1 MSIQPSANPGATTS
15 RSQEKNLSYGLK
27 LLIMLG
33 FVLSLI
39 VAISTLFIVIGVAGS
54 MIRGTMRPSGS
65 IWGDIL
71 PLLIAIV
78 VLAVSV
84 AGVILLWPL
93 VWRPTS
99 FRPSYGQVPAELAG
113 QPFEVRFRKPLLA
126 RSYSGKGTVRFE
138 PEQLVVDGA
147 LAPSAWLQ
155 IGVIVLLTLLPLLI
169 FRVGLGIIPALL
181 IAAVIGRKKL
191 SLAVPYAD
199 LRDVSISGL
208 QLAFRRDG
216 STPNQVNL
224 YVSQL
229 DSERLYRELAQRF
242 PAVLDKLNGAL
253 AA

>member
-1 MSIQPSANPGATTS
+1 MSIQPFGNPGATIS

-27 LLIMLG
+27 LLIMFG

-39 VAISTLFIVIGVAGS
+39 CAISTLFTVIAVAGS
-54 MIRGTMRPSGS
+54 MIRGSIPPSGS
-65 IWGDIL
+65 FWADLL
-71 PLLIAIV
+71 PLLIAVV
-78 VLAVSV
+78 VLVVSV

-93 VWRPTS
+93 VRRPTS
-99 FRPSYGQVPAELAG
+99 FRPSYGQVAADLAG
-113 QPFEVRFRKPLLA
+113 QPFDVRFRKPLLA

-138 PEQLVVDGA
+138 PEQFVVDGA

-169 FRVGLGIIPALL
+169 FRIGLGIIPALL

-191 SLAVPYAD
+191 SLAVPYAQM
-199 LRDVSISGL
+199 RDVTMKGL

-216 STPNQVNL
+216 GVPNQVNL

-229 DSERLYRELAQRF
+229 DGERLYRELAQRF
-242 PAVLDKLNGAL
+242 PAAL
-253 AA
+253 SG